1 MKCHRALLVSALTM
15 VLVPATVL
23 ATPTPV
29 SKAGEKAK
37 VGAEKRRQ
45 AAEELRNK
53 SQELTNVTGKAQEVS
68 ARIAAVAADP
78 ALANSAEGAELMRE
92 LVKELQDL
100 NERVQKLQEDVEEIK
115 GWIEGQN
122 ETIPILEQSVTDL
135 QRFRPTFYA
144 QFQYRDSNERTSTG
158 ESTPSQ
164 HAWVFRRLRFGFQY
178 TVDPATSI
186 RMSFDASTGAG
197 NDAFQLR
204 DAILQQTFIR
214 KDTMV
219 GTELTAGQQAV
230 PLGFELERSSGDREF
245 PERTRVNRVMFNGER
260 TRSVLLRHG
269 IAQNA
274 FIVAGMTS
282 SLTFL
287 DAEQSTTASGRF
299 GRHGF
304 VGALRF
310 ESPSQSYGVGIF
322 QAERPSLQG
331 NPTRSADVWRNWT
344 YFDYAHNSLFIKGL
358 DVRGELIYGNDRIP
372 NASAGATAFGV
383 PMRAFSVQALYNISS
398 RNQIFWR
405 HAEWDPNTR
414 IARNNVRETGIGY
427 RYYINPG
434 ASVTFSYEWFRDPGI
449 RFDTS
454 YQVATLRYQF
464 RF

>member
-1 MKCHRALLVSALTM
+1 MKCHRALLVTALTL

-23 ATPTPV
+23 ANPTPV

-100 NERVQKLQEDVEEIK
+100 NEKVQKLQEDVEEIK

-122 ETIPILEQSVTDL
+122 ETVPILEAAVTDL

-144 QFQYRDSNERTSTG
+144 QFQYRD
-158 ESTPSQ
+158 
-164 HAWVFRRLRFGFQY
+164 
-178 TVDPATSI
+178 
-186 RMSFDASTGAG
+186 

-219 GTELTAGQQAV
+219 GTELSAGQQAL
-230 PLGFELERSSGDREF
+230 PLGFELERSSADREF
-245 PERTRVNRVMFNGER
+245 PERTRINRVMFNGER

-299 GRHGF
+299 GRHGI

-331 NPTRSADVWRNWT
+331 NPARSADVMRNWT

-383 PMRAFSVQALYNISS
+383 PMRAFQVQALYNISS

-414 IARNNVRETGIGY
+414 ITRNNVRETGIGY